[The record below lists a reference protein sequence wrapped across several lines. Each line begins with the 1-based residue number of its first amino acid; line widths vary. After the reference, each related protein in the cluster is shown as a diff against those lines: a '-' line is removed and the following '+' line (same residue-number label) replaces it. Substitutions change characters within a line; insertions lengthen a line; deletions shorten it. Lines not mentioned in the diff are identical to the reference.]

1 MIKFKLPHPSPSGSN
16 GSLSAKGK
24 LGENA
29 LKMIKTLIT
38 AATLLLPATLNHSRA
53 AQPEPLGAIWR
64 QGLNDKTVFI
74 VGTMRSTADL
84 DQLSA
89 AENHPQPGSQ
99 KPLHDVFLRLE
110 ALCSEDD
117 FSVRVKAN
125 SVEQESPEI
134 KNRSPYSF
142 EDSPLRETSIT
153 VNDASS
159 LNLRYLWGQMSGA
172 SINVDDRRN
181 LAGSL
186 YRFLTAISERPKN
199 EIKLFTPN
207 GSTAYLLDKSYQEA
221 ANADAI
227 KAFKEKCGTFV
238 NNWH

>member
-1 MIKFKLPHPSPSGSN
+1 MLK
-16 GSLSAKGK
+16 SLMA
-24 LGENA
+24 
-29 LKMIKTLIT
+29 
-38 AATLLLPATLNHSRA
+38 AATLLLPACLNPSQA
-53 AQPEPLGAIWR
+53 AQPEPLGSIWR
-64 QGLNDKTVFI
+64 EGVNDKTVFI
-74 VGTMRSTADL
+74 IGTMRSTADL

-89 AENHPQPGSQ
+89 AESNPRPDAQ
-99 KPLHDVFLRLE
+99 KPLHDAFLRFE
-110 ALCSEDD
+110 ALCSEED

-125 SVEQESPEI
+125 SVEQEAPEI
-134 KNRSPYSF
+134 KNRSLYSF
-142 EDSPLRETSIT
+142 EDSPLRETSII
-153 VNDASS
+153 VNDASA
-159 LNLRYLWGQMSGA
+159 LNLHYLWGQMSGA
-172 SINVDDRRN
+172 SINADDRRN

-238 NNWH
+238 SNWH